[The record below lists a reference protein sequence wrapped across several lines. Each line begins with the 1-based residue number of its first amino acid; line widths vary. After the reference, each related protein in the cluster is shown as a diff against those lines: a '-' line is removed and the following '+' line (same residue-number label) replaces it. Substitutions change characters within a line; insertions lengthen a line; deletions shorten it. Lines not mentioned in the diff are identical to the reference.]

1 MITSTKIDKIQKKIQ
16 RAIAEIAK
24 EENVN
29 IEFGSIRYNSAE
41 YTTSM
46 KVKTL
51 EKSEKVTN
59 INIAVCRRFGF
70 TQNILGMTFQG
81 KNGTMKI
88 IDIKT
93 RNRTYPIIA
102 ECLQNGKTYKYSA
115 FDIKQRLGGDKIINR
130 NANLD
135 KLVSE

>member
-1 MITSTKIDKIQKKIQ
+1 MITEAKIKKIQ
-16 RAIAEIAK
+16 AKLNKAIAEISK
-24 EENVN
+24 EENVT
-29 IEFGSIRYNSAE
+29 IVFGGIRYNSAE

-51 EKSEKVTN
+51 EKSEKVTSLN
-59 INIAVCRRFGF
+59 AAVCKRYGF

-81 KNGTMKI
+81 KNGTMRI

-93 RNRTYPIIA
+93 RNRSYPIIA
-102 ECLQNGKTYKYSA
+102 ECLENGRTYKYSA
-115 FDIKQRLGGDKIINR
+115 SDIKHRLGGDKIINR

>member
-1 MITSTKIDKIQKKIQ
+1 MITEAKIKKIQ
-16 RAIAEIAK
+16 AKLNKAIAEISK
-24 EENVN
+24 EENVS
-29 IEFGSIRYNSAE
+29 IVFGGIRYNSAE
-41 YTTSM
+41 YSTTM

-59 INIAVCRRFGF
+59 LNTSVCKRYGF
-70 TQNILGMTFQG
+70 TQNILGMTFEG

-93 RNRTYPIIA
+93 RNRSYPIIA
-102 ECLQNGKTYKYSA
+102 ECLQNGKSYKYSA
-115 FDIKQRLGGDKIINR
+115 TDIKQRLGGDKIINR

>member
-1 MITSTKIDKIQKKIQ
+1 
-16 RAIAEIAK
+16 
-24 EENVN
+24 
-29 IEFGSIRYNSAE
+29 
-41 YTTSM
+41 M

-59 INIAVCRRFGF
+59 LNTSVCKRYGF
-70 TQNILGMTFQG
+70 TQNILGMTFEG

-93 RNRTYPIIA
+93 RNRSYPIIA
-102 ECLQNGKTYKYSA
+102 ECLQNGKSYKYSA
-115 FDIKQRLGGDKIINR
+115 TDIKQRLGGDKIINR